1 MNRYL
6 QQDTPTTET
15 LLSKNSYIQMT
26 ESLYVDN
33 LKTYW
38 FSSLWGGGKKR
49 QKKKIRIP
57 WPFKSRDLFSDNKS
71 IQRKM
76 GPHIRIIANHSW
88 G

>member
-38 FSSLWGGGKKR
+38 FSSLWGGGEEKT
-49 QKKKIRIP
+49 KKKNQNP
-57 WPFKSRDLFSDNKS
+57 L
-71 IQRKM
+71 
-76 GPHIRIIANHSW
+76 AL
-88 G
+88 

>member
-26 ESLYVDN
+26 ESIRRQPEN
-33 LKTYW
+33 LLVL
-38 FSSLWGGGKKR
+38 FFVGAGGGG
-49 QKKKIRIP
+49 QKKIRTP